1 MELAIEDMQ
10 KVVAAQKDH
19 VEALYNLTF
28 LYFEKELVT
37 HAMSALSSAIYY
49 DQEKGSEWRVE
60 AFKLRAK
67 LYLDQGKVK

>member
-1 MELAIEDMQ
+1 
-10 KVVAAQKDH
+10 
-19 VEALYNLTF
+19 